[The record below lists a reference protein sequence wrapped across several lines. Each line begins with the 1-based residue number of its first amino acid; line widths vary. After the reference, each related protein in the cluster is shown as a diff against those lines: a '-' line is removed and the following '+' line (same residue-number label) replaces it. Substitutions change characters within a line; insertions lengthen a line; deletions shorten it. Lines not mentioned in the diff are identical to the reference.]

1 MRLTRRRGGLVALLA
16 LNLAGTLIARG
27 QGYSFGRNT
36 VVRCRQGHL
45 FTTWWIPGMSF
56 KSLRLGWW
64 RVQRCPVGP
73 HWTVVA
79 PVREADLTDEERQ
92 AAHELRDSRIP

>member
-64 RVQRCPVGP
+64 RVQRCPVGK
-73 HWTVVA
+73 HWSVVR
-79 PVREADLTDEERQ
+79 PVKVDSLSGNEARLAKRHHDL
-92 AAHELRDSRIP
+92 RIP